1 MIYQRV
7 QSLPK
12 GLGFSDQDLGFIV
25 IKIQFLMYDLGFKI
39 FQWFTVY
46 PRFKVYNL
54 GFGVQ
59 DLGYRIQ
66 YFAKSLS
73 IFIYLFFVTIFMYFY
88 CFISKI

>member
-1 MIYQRV
+1 MIYPRV
-7 QSLPK
+7 QGLSK
-12 GLGFSDQDLGFIV
+12 GLGFSDQGLGFSV

-54 GFGVQ
+54 GLGVQ
-59 DLGYRIQ
+59 DLEYRIQ
-66 YFAKSLS
+66 YFANGLT

-88 CFISKI
+88 YFILKI